1 MISAESEIDE
11 MTTVWKE
18 KKVSESPKLKSNG

>member
-18 KKVSESPKLKSNG
+18 KVSESPKLKSNG